1 MDCYSIVV
9 LELSFCFHRHHHHR
23 HCHRHRHGC
32 MKCCEGCELRRCCL
46 PRSPSRHPWP
56 RLKPHLCEHCLTLY
70 DEYVSKLPGSGNE
83 IPLQH
88 IRFQVARILYA
99 HARRMKR
106 DSELSEGTFS
116 TLPDENS
123 SDGGDNRAD
132 SRGMVAWRQTGCIPI
147 ACPTAPSVAVWSRC
161 RLVYSCPRH
170 RYVG

>member
-1 MDCYSIVV
+1 MPD
-9 LELSFCFHRHHHHR
+9 L
-23 HCHRHRHGC
+23 HGC

-123 SDGGDNRAD
+123 SDESPWSDLASSGHWASQEASNCAGTQPLAGNRRVTTLLRD
-132 SRGMVAWRQTGCIPI
+132 SSGPVVAARVLLQT
-147 ACPTAPSVAVWSRC
+147 RK
-161 RLVYSCPRH
+161 
-170 RYVG
+170 